1 MKTFIHL
8 AALSVF
14 CLGLAACSSAD
25 KKEQEPQ
32 YQRKIY
38 LTEEDYLEDLDR
50 QAYAERREAKPNVE
64 SEYIFD
70 VQPDTQKNV
79 YFFDDRQRPMV
90 PGVPSE
96 RDYRQ
101 TKRLWEKPRRY
112 SPDQYYGTADD
123 SAAAPAD
130 TYTDTSSSYDSYGGY
145 DY

>member
-1 MKTFIHL
+1 MKNLIHL
-8 AALSVF
+8 LLLSAF
-14 CLGLAACSSAD
+14 CFGLAACSSSQT
-25 KKEQEPQ
+25 KEEERQP

-50 QAYAERREAKPNVE
+50 QAYTERREAKPNVE

-79 YFFDDRQRPMV
+79 YFFDDRTQPMV

-96 RDYRQ
+96 RDYRK

-112 SPDQYYGTADD
+112 SPDQYYG
-123 SAAAPAD
+123 SQPAA
-130 TYTDTSSSYDSYGGY
+130 TTDTSSSSDPYSGY

>member
-1 MKTFIHL
+1 MKTWFHL
-8 AALSVF
+8 AI
-14 CLGLAACSSAD
+14 LGLFCFNLGACSSS
-25 KKEQEPQ
+25 QENDQP
-32 YQRKIY
+32 YQRKMY

-50 QAYAERREAKPNVE
+50 QAYLERREAKPHVE

-70 VQPDTQKNV
+70 VQPDTQKNI

-96 RDYRQ
+96 REYRT

-112 SPDQYYGTADD
+112 SPDQYYGTTDT
-123 SAAAPAD
+123 AAA
-130 TYTDTSSSYDSYGGY
+130 TDSYSDSSSYDSYGDY

>member
-1 MKTFIHL
+1 MKNL
-8 AALSVF
+8 SRLLLLSVF
-14 CLGLAACSSAD
+14 CFGLAACSSSQT
-25 KKEQEPQ
+25 KEEQPP

-50 QAYAERREAKPNVE
+50 QAYTERREAKPNVE

-79 YFFDDRQRPMV
+79 YFFDDRTQPMV

-96 RDYRQ
+96 RDYRK

-112 SPDQYYGTADD
+112 SPDQYYGGQP
-123 SAAAPAD
+123 AAAA
-130 TYTDTSSSYDSYGGY
+130 DTSSSTDTYSGY

>member
-1 MKTFIHL
+1 MKNLTHL
-8 AALSVF
+8 LLLSVF
-14 CLGLAACSSAD
+14 CFGLAACSSNQA
-25 KKEQEPQ
+25 KEDQRP

-50 QAYAERREAKPNVE
+50 QAYTERREAKPNVE
-64 SEYIFD
+64 SEYLFD

-79 YFFDDRQRPMV
+79 YFFDDRTQPMV

-96 RDYRQ
+96 RDYRK

-112 SPDQYYGTADD
+112 SPDQYYGGQP
-123 SAAAPAD
+123 AA
-130 TYTDTSSSYDSYGGY
+130 TTTDTSTDTYSGY

>member
-1 MKTFIHL
+1 MKNLTHL
-8 AALSVF
+8 LLLSVF
-14 CLGLAACSSAD
+14 CLGLAACSSSQT
-25 KKEQEPQ
+25 KEEQQP

-50 QAYAERREAKPNVE
+50 QAYTERREAKPNVE

-79 YFFDDRQRPMV
+79 YFFDDRTQPMV

-96 RDYRQ
+96 RDYRK

-112 SPDQYYGTADD
+112 SPDQYYGGQP
-123 SAAAPAD
+123 AA
-130 TYTDTSSSYDSYGGY
+130 TTTDTSASTDSYSGY